1 MAITADQVE
10 DLYNGGTRLELSN
23 GATLTRDELVDYI
36 RACDI
41 DTDDDGTPLD
51 SQWQILADV
60 LDAPNPGDVTELAT
74 VIATSTALQ
83 EVTAAP
89 YAAVLEDHHNC
100 ISVVVYDLTGG
111 DDLDMGPVTTW
122 GQLGDYP
129 RGLDNPS
136 VIHDAIN
143 WLRSNGWEAIPNE
156 ARIRA
161 GYPKVEWQP
170 TEALPVRPTA
180 PADDLSRIAIA
191 VSRIGQAE
199 EARDRA
205 IHEALAAGHSVIAI
219 ANAAGLSRA
228 RIYQIRDGRR

>member
-1 MAITADQVE
+1 MAITADQIE
-10 DLYNGGTRLELSN
+10 DLYNGGTRLELSS

-36 RACDI
+36 KACDI

-60 LDAPNPGDVTELAT
+60 LDAPDPSNVTELAT
-74 VIATSTALQ
+74 VAAASSALR

-89 YAAVLEDHHNC
+89 YEAVLEDHHDC
-100 ISVVVYDLTGG
+100 ISVAVHDLTAGE
-111 DDLDMGPVTTW
+111 DPDMGSIATW

-129 RGLDNPS
+129 RGLANPA
-136 VIHDAIN
+136 VIHDAID
-143 WLRSNGWEAIPNE
+143 WLRRNGWEAVPNE

-161 GYPKVEWQP
+161 GYPQVEWQP
-170 TEALPVRPTA
+170 TEALPVRPAA

-191 VSRIGQAE
+191 VSRIGEAEVTRDQAI
-199 EARDRA
+199 RD
-205 IHEALAAGHSVIAI
+205 ALAAGHSVIAI
-219 ANAAGLSRA
+219 ANAASLSRA